1 MDLSIVIPF
10 YNEEDS
16 IEPLHNAISK
26 AMSELTFDYELI
38 LVDDGSNDN
47 TLHNMI
53 ELAKLDHRIK
63 VVKLKKNYGQT
74 TGLHAGFQNARGKY
88 IVTMDGDLQNDPAD
102 IGAMM
107 DKLNQGNDICL
118 GWRENRQDNKFSRL
132 LPSKIANWLVRTVT
146 GIPVKDNGCAIRSY
160 KADTINKFPMY
171 SEMHRL
177 LPVINA
183 LTGASFTQIPVKH
196 HARKFG
202 SSKYGLS
209 RIYKVILDLVALKT
223 VFSSFNRPLFG
234 FSGPVIISGILFFSA
249 TLFTLYNWIYNPQ
262 FSIVV
267 QLGTSALLGI
277 LTFLLLFLGIIC
289 HLIYKSGNLKIER
302 MYKLKRTKVFQ
313 SGEDNGS

>member
-16 IEPLHNAISK
+16 IRPLYDAVVD
-26 AMSELTFDYELI
+26 AMSGLSYTFELI
-38 LVDDGSNDN
+38 LVDDGSKDG
-47 TLHNMI
+47 TLNKML
-53 ELAKLDHRIK
+53 EVAKVDSRLK

-74 TGLHAGFQNARGKY
+74 TGLHAGFQNAIGKY

-107 DKLNQGNDICL
+107 AKLGEGNDICL
-118 GWRENRQDNKFSRL
+118 GWRENRQDSAFSRL

-160 KADTINKFPMY
+160 KAETINKFPMY

-196 HARKFG
+196 HARQFG

-209 RIYKVILDLVALKT
+209 RIYKVILDLIALKT

-234 FSGPVIISGILFFSA
+234 FGGIVILSGILFSLSTVITGTTWF
-249 TLFTLYNWIYNPQ
+249 FNPGYPL
-262 FSIVV
+262 VV
-267 QLGTSALLGI
+267 LLGTSALLGI
-277 LTFLLLFLGIIC
+277 LTFTLVFLGIIC
-289 HLIYKSGNLKIER
+289 HLIYKSGNLKIEQ
-302 MYKLKRTKVFQ
+302 MYKLKA
-313 SGEDNGS
+313 N

>member
-16 IEPLHNAISK
+16 IKPLYDAVTD
-26 AMSELTFDYELI
+26 AMSKLEFTYELI
-38 LVDDGSNDN
+38 LVDDGSKDN
-47 TLHNMI
+47 TIGKMI
-53 ELAKLDHRIK
+53 EIAKTDSRLK

-74 TGLHAGFQNARGKY
+74 TGLHAGFQNAIGKY

-102 IGAMM
+102 IGNMM
-107 DKLNQGNDICL
+107 EKLGEGNDICL
-118 GWRENRQDNKFSRL
+118 GWRENRQDSAFSRL

-146 GIPVKDNGCAIRSY
+146 GIPVRDNGCAIRSY
-160 KADTINKFPMY
+160 KAETINKFPMY

-196 HARKFG
+196 HARQFG

-209 RIYKVILDLVALKT
+209 RIYKVILDLLALKT
-223 VFSSFNRPLFG
+223 VFSSFNKPLFG
-234 FSGPVIISGILFFSA
+234 FGSLSIVSGILFLLTTIITSLTWF
-249 TLFTLYNWIYNPQ
+249 FNPGYPL
-262 FSIVV
+262 VV
-267 QLGTSALLGI
+267 LLGSTALLGI
-277 LTFLLLFLGIIC
+277 LTFTLAFLGISC

-302 MYKLKRTKVFQ
+302 MYKLKTSRA
-313 SGEDNGS
+313 

>member
-16 IEPLHNAISK
+16 IKPLYDAVTD
-26 AMSELTFDYELI
+26 AMSKLEFTYELI
-38 LVDDGSNDN
+38 LVDDGSKDN
-47 TLHNMI
+47 TIGKMI
-53 ELAKLDHRIK
+53 EIAKTDSRLK
-63 VVKLKKNYGQT
+63 VIKLKKNYGQT
-74 TGLHAGFQNARGKY
+74 TGLHAGFQNAIGKY

-102 IGAMM
+102 IGNMM
-107 DKLNQGNDICL
+107 EKLGEGNDICL
-118 GWRENRQDNKFSRL
+118 GWRENRQDSAFSRL

-146 GIPVKDNGCAIRSY
+146 GIPVRDNGCAIRSY
-160 KADTINKFPMY
+160 KAETINKFPMY

-196 HARKFG
+196 HARQFG

-223 VFSSFNRPLFG
+223 VFSSFNKPLFG
-234 FSGPVIISGILFFSA
+234 FGSLSIVSGILFLLTTIITSLTWF
-249 TLFTLYNWIYNPQ
+249 FNPGYPL
-262 FSIVV
+262 VV
-267 QLGTSALLGI
+267 LLGSTALLGI
-277 LTFLLLFLGIIC
+277 LTFTLAFLGISC

-302 MYKLKRTKVFQ
+302 MYKLKTSRA
-313 SGEDNGS
+313 

>member
-16 IEPLHNAISK
+16 IKPLYDAVTD
-26 AMSELTFDYELI
+26 AMSKLEFTYELI
-38 LVDDGSNDN
+38 LVDDGSKDN
-47 TLHNMI
+47 TIGKMI
-53 ELAKLDHRIK
+53 EIAKTDSRLK

-74 TGLHAGFQNARGKY
+74 TGLHAGFQNAIGKY

-102 IGAMM
+102 IGNMM
-107 DKLNQGNDICL
+107 EKLGEGNDICL
-118 GWRENRQDNKFSRL
+118 GWRENRQDSAFSRL

-146 GIPVKDNGCAIRSY
+146 GIPVRDNGCAIRSY
-160 KADTINKFPMY
+160 KAETINKFPMY

-196 HARKFG
+196 HARQFG

-223 VFSSFNRPLFG
+223 VFSSFNKPLFG
-234 FSGPVIISGILFFSA
+234 FGSLSIVSGILFLLTTIITSLTWF
-249 TLFTLYNWIYNPQ
+249 FNPGYPL
-262 FSIVV
+262 VV
-267 QLGTSALLGI
+267 LLGSTALLGI
-277 LTFLLLFLGIIC
+277 LTFTLAFLGISC

-302 MYKLKRTKVFQ
+302 MYKLKTSRA
-313 SGEDNGS
+313 

>member
-16 IEPLHNAISK
+16 IQPLYK
-26 AMSELTFDYELI
+26 AVTDAMAKLSYTYELI
-38 LVDDGSNDN
+38 LVDDGSRDN
-47 TLHNMI
+47 TVNKMI
-53 ELAKLDHRIK
+53 EIAKTDSRLK

-74 TGLHAGFQNARGKY
+74 TGLHAGFQNAIGKY

-102 IGAMM
+102 IGNMM
-107 DKLNQGNDICL
+107 EKLGEGNDICL
-118 GWRENRQDNKFSRL
+118 GWRENRKDSTFSRF

-160 KADTINKFPMY
+160 KAETINKFPMY

-202 SSKYGLS
+202 ESKYGLS
-209 RIYKVILDLVALKT
+209 RIYKVILDLL
-223 VFSSFNRPLFG
+223 
-234 FSGPVIISGILFFSA
+234 
-249 TLFTLYNWIYNPQ
+249 
-262 FSIVV
+262 
-267 QLGTSALLGI
+267 
-277 LTFLLLFLGIIC
+277 
-289 HLIYKSGNLKIER
+289 H
-302 MYKLKRTKVFQ
+302 
-313 SGEDNGS
+313 

>member
-16 IEPLHNAISK
+16 IKPLYDAVSK
-26 AMSELTFDYELI
+26 TMSGLSYSYELI
-38 LVDDGSNDN
+38 LVDDGSKDKTFSNAN
-47 TLHNMI
+47 
-53 ELAKLDHRIK
+53 ELAKKDSRLK

-74 TGLHAGFQNARGKY
+74 TGLHAGFQNAIGKY

-102 IGAMM
+102 IGNMM
-107 DKLNQGNDICL
+107 SKLGEGNDICL
-118 GWRENRQDNKFSRL
+118 GWRLNRQDSKFSRL

-196 HARKFG
+196 HARQFG

-209 RIYKVILDLVALKT
+209 RIYKVILDLIALKT
-223 VFSSFNRPLFG
+223 VFSSFNKPLFG
-234 FSGPVIISGILFFSA
+234 FGNTAIISGILFLFSTFMA
-249 TLFTLYNWIYNPQ
+249 FTTWYFNPGYPL
-262 FSIVV
+262 VV
-267 QLGTSALLGI
+267 LLGSSALFGI
-277 LTFLLLFLGIIC
+277 LTFTLGFLGIIC
-289 HLIYKSGNLKIER
+289 HLIYKSGNLKIEK
-302 MYKLKRTKVFQ
+302 MYKLKARRA
-313 SGEDNGS
+313 

>member
-16 IEPLHNAISK
+16 IQPLYK
-26 AMSELTFDYELI
+26 AVTDAMAKLSYTYELI
-38 LVDDGSNDN
+38 LVDDGSGDN
-47 TLHNMI
+47 TVNKMI
-53 ELAKLDHRIK
+53 EIAKTDSRLK

-74 TGLHAGFQNARGKY
+74 TGLHAGFQNAIGKY

-102 IGAMM
+102 IGNMM
-107 DKLNQGNDICL
+107 EKLGEGNDICL
-118 GWRENRQDNKFSRL
+118 GWRENRKDSTFSRL

-160 KADTINKFPMY
+160 KAETINKFPMY

-196 HARKFG
+196 HARQFG
-202 SSKYGLS
+202 ESKYGLS

-223 VFSSFNRPLFG
+223 VFSSFNKPLFG
-234 FSGPVIISGILFFSA
+234 FGSLTIISG
-249 TLFTLYNWIYNPQ
+249 TLFLLSTIVTVLIRLLNPG
-262 FSIVV
+262 FPLVV
-267 QLGTSALLGI
+267 LLGSSALLGI
-277 LTFLLLFLGIIC
+277 LTFTLGFLGISC

-302 MYKLKRTKVFQ
+302 MYKLKTSRT
-313 SGEDNGS
+313 

>member
-16 IEPLHNAISK
+16 IQPLYNAVTD
-26 AMSELTFDYELI
+26 AMAKLSYTYELI
-38 LVDDGSNDN
+38 LVDDGSKDDTLNNMVEIAKTDN
-47 TLHNMI
+47 RL
-53 ELAKLDHRIK
+53 K

-74 TGLHAGFQNARGKY
+74 TGLHAGFQNAIGKY
-88 IVTMDGDLQNDPAD
+88 IVTMDGDLQNDPSD
-102 IGAMM
+102 IGRMM
-107 DKLNQGNDICL
+107 EKLGEGNDICL
-118 GWRENRQDNKFSRL
+118 GWRDQRQDAKFSRL
-132 LPSKIANWLVRTVT
+132 LPSKIANSLVRNVT

-160 KADTINKFPMY
+160 KAETINKFPMY

-202 SSKYGLS
+202 ESKYGLS

-223 VFSSFNRPLFG
+223 VFSSFNKPLFG
-234 FSGPVIISGILFFSA
+234 FGSLTIISGILFLISA
-249 TLFTLYNWIYNPQ
+249 ISTALTWFLSPG
-262 FSIVV
+262 FPLVV
-267 QLGTSALLGI
+267 LLGSAALLGI
-277 LTFLLLFLGIIC
+277 LTFTLAFLGIIC

-302 MYKLKRTKVFQ
+302 MYKLKTSRT
-313 SGEDNGS
+313 

>member
-16 IEPLHNAISK
+16 IKPLYEAVKS
-26 AMSELTFDYELI
+26 AMLPLSYSYELI
-38 LVDDGSNDN
+38 LVDDGSKDN
-47 TLHNMI
+47 TLNNMI
-53 ELAKLDHRIK
+53 QVAKLDNRVK

-74 TGLHAGFQNARGKY
+74 TGLHAGFQNAIGKY
-88 IVTMDGDLQNDPAD
+88 IVTMDGDLQNDPSD
-102 IGAMM
+102 IGRMM
-107 DKLNQGNDICL
+107 EKLGEGNDICL
-118 GWRENRQDNKFSRL
+118 GWRENRQDSTFTRL
-132 LPSKIANWLVRTVT
+132 LPSKIANGLVRNVT

-202 SSKYGLS
+202 ESKYGLS
-209 RIYKVILDLVALKT
+209 RIYKVILDLIALKS

-234 FSGPVIISGILFFSA
+234 FGAGALISGIIFTISFIWTLL
-249 TLFTLYNWIYNPQ
+249 TLFYNPNYPL
-262 FSIVV
+262 VV
-267 QLGTSALLGI
+267 LLGTTALTGI
-277 LTFLLLFLGIIC
+277 LSFTLGFLGIIC
-289 HLIYKSGNLKIER
+289 HLIYRSGNLKIEK
-302 MYKLKRTKVFQ
+302 MYKLKTSRI
-313 SGEDNGS
+313 